1 MVLDNWTEDGDYV
14 SIERPIKEKLSWYE
28 VDREES
34 GSQVE
39 YKDGS
44 GEVLGFDEDNAVE
57 NQTMIFILG
66 VERWKQLIMVI
77 MKHMTLT

>member
-1 MVLDNWTEDGDYV
+1 MKIFGINYTRDVIKDTRISKYAKWALDNWTEDGDYA
-14 SIERPIKEKLSWYE
+14 SIERPIKEKLSWYD

-44 GEVLGFDEDNAVE
+44 AEVLGFDEDNAA
-57 NQTMIFILG
+57 
-66 VERWKQLIMVI
+66 ERAD
-77 MKHMTLT
+77 